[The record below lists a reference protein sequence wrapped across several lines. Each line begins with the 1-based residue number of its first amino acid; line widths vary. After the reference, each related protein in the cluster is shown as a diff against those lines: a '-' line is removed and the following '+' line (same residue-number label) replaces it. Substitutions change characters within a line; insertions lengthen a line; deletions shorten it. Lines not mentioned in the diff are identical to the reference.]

1 MAMLL
6 SSCELAPI
14 KPTRVRVTDEIPV
27 KYRVRPLD
35 EPVVMAD
42 ETKVVDV
49 RSRFL
54 FEAYHVKGAVYLS
67 EGDFFRRK
75 QPGQLTTDTDG
86 LIRRL
91 QLKGLHPKNPVIV
104 VGAQLDMQ
112 LAARVALV
120 FVRLGF
126 NDVQVAAIE
135 AFQRYARGAEEA
147 TENAPLWTAEPVSFA
162 ASKSDLLKVL
172 KGEEKGRVLD
182 VRSEKQYLSRSDFGG
197 PYSTPNVDSINI
209 PFEQFFSKVDG
220 RPSKQLKAE
229 LSGLGLGVWDKVVL
243 IDDRGMDSQAALM
256 ALLGMG
262 YRRVSY
268 IPGGWSSFSKQQ

>member
-1 MAMLL
+1 
-6 SSCELAPI
+6 
-14 KPTRVRVTDEIPV
+14 
-27 KYRVRPLD
+27 
-35 EPVVMAD
+35 
-42 ETKVVDV
+42 
-49 RSRFL
+49 
-54 FEAYHVKGAVYLS
+54 
-67 EGDFFRRK
+67 
-75 QPGQLTTDTDG
+75 
-86 LIRRL
+86 
-91 QLKGLHPKNPVIV
+91 
-104 VGAQLDMQ
+104 
-112 LAARVALV
+112 
-120 FVRLGF
+120 
-126 NDVQVAAIE
+126 
-135 AFQRYARGAEEA
+135 
-147 TENAPLWTAEPVSFA
+147 
-162 ASKSDLLKVL
+162 SKSDLLKVL